1 MHDVI
6 ILGGGA
12 AGLTAALY
20 SRRYGLSVLLIEELY
35 LGGQIASTT
44 GIENYPGFSSISGGA
59 LIDEFEKQTMAYKP
73 DIIYESVKEVDF
85 SKAIKI
91 VKTTKKEYESH
102 CVIVAMGRNP
112 RELGLP
118 REKEL
123 KGLGVS
129 YCATCDG
136 NFFKGKD
143 VAVVGGGD
151 TAVTEA
157 VYLSRI
163 CRKVYIIHRRDTF
176 RAAQAET
183 DKLKAADNI
192 ELVLNAQVRKLL
204 GDNKIESIEVSES
217 NGSENDKS
225 SRVLDVSAVFVA
237 IGAAPNSKVFEG
249 ILTLDEQGYIIGDD
263 EMRTNITNIFAAGDI
278 RKKSLRQVI
287 TAASDGAVA
296 AHNTMLA
303 MQS

>member
-1 MHDVI
+1 
-6 ILGGGA
+6 
-12 AGLTAALY
+12 
-20 SRRYGLSVLLIEELY
+20 
-35 LGGQIASTT
+35 
-44 GIENYPGFSSISGGA
+44 
-59 LIDEFEKQTMAYKP
+59 MAYKP
-73 DIIYESVKEVDF
+73 NIIYEPVKEVDF
-85 SKAIKI
+85 SKDIKI
-91 VKTTKKEYESH
+91 VKTSKKEYESH

-118 REKEL
+118 QEKEL

-136 NFFKGKD
+136 NFFKNKD

-163 CRKVYIIHRRDTF
+163 CKKVYIVHRRDTF
-176 RAAQAET
+176 RAAQAEI
-183 DKLKAADNI
+183 DKLKSADNI
-192 ELVLNAQVRKLL
+192 ELVLNARVSKLL
-204 GDNKIESIEVSES
+204 GDNKIEGIEVSES
-217 NGSENDKS
+217 EGSESDKP
-225 SRVLDVSAVFVA
+225 SRILDVSAVFVA

-263 EMRTNITNIFAAGDI
+263 EMRTNITNIFVAGDI

-296 AHNTMLA
+296 AHNVMLA
-303 MQS
+303 IQDIPIRGMISPYVIP